1 MAEMPTRVVLT
12 YRDYEALPAD
22 GRRYEL
28 HDGELF
34 VTAAPGLQHQ
44 RLVGNI
50 FVLLREHVSAQG
62 LGEVFVSPVDCI
74 LSDTTVVQP
83 DVVHLESGRS
93 SLASPRGIEGPPTL
107 GVEILSLSTVQVDRG
122 VKLQLYA
129 RYRVPYYWIV
139 EPGVRSVEAYAL
151 SRSEE
156 HTSELQSPCNL
167 VCRLLLEKK
176 KYIRAPRD
184 WTSLPT
190 TASPKRSST

>member
-1 MAEMPTRVVLT
+1 MAEMPTRIILT

-50 FVLLREHVSAQG
+50 FALLREHVRARG
-62 LGEVFVSPVDCI
+62 LGEVFVSPADCI
-74 LSDTTVVQP
+74 FSDTTVIQP
-83 DVVHLESGRS
+83 DVVFLESERS
-93 SLASPRGIEGPPTL
+93 SLASARGIEGPPTL
-107 GVEILSLSTVQVDRG
+107 AVEILSPSTVQVDRG

-139 EPGVRSVEAYAL
+139 EPGLRSIEAYAL
-151 SRSEE
+151 SGGAF
-156 HTSELQSPCNL
+156 HLAA
-167 VCRLLLEKK
+167 RLGGAD
-176 KYIRAPRD
+176 RG
-184 WTSLPT
+184 SLPPFSDLT
-190 TASPKRSST
+190 IDASALWF